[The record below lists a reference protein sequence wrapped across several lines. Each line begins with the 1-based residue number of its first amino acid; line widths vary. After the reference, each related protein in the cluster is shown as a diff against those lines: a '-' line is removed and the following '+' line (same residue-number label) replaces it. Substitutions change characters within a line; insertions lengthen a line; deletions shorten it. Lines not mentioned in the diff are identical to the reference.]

1 MKRIAA
7 ILFLAG
13 LGGGCATTD
22 KGKLTAMKPVN
33 ATTAAK
39 ATTGGSGVI
48 QASATT
54 TTIDPSVQQT
64 SGFARVIGKGSCDGG
79 CGGGISLGGHCE
91 GGHCGSGGYA
101 GHGITPVPPMG
112 PWGAVAAVG
121 AIGPG
126 MGIPMA
132 SNMRTAIKFIGNAK
146 VTWYAN
152 GTYVEPGLSMPA
164 EYNFV
169 QGNIYSLKISGIASK
184 PGKVYYPT
192 LEVAAATPKSL
203 TFLDHGTVPVSFTDE
218 DLARVD
224 SGNLVTKVIYLP
236 DSLYQDVT
244 AVGGAEEVVST
255 QLDPGADPVVEANRR
270 GTILAII
277 RVGNINR
284 ENPNSP
290 AKDAPPTGVPNMT
303 PAAPPM
309 PMSTPMTMTP
319 GAMPSIMTGTMLK

>member
-1 MKRIAA
+1 
-7 ILFLAG
+7 
-13 LGGGCATTD
+13 
-22 KGKLTAMKPVN
+22 MKPVN
-33 ATTAAK
+33 ATPAAK
-39 ATTGGSGVI
+39 AATGSSGIV

-54 TTIDPSVQQT
+54 TTTMDASVQQA
-64 SGFARVIGKGSCDGG
+64 SGFARVIGSGHTSGCSGG
-79 CGGGISLGGHCE
+79 CDSGNCGS
-91 GGHCGSGGYA
+91 GHCGSGYG
-101 GHGITPVPPMG
+101 GHGITPVPQMG
-112 PWGAVAAVG
+112 PWGAVAGVG
-121 AIGPG
+121 MIGPG
-126 MGIPMA
+126 QGFAMA

-152 GTYVEPGLSMPA
+152 GSYVEPALSMPA

-169 QGNIYSLKISGIASK
+169 QGNIYSLKVSGIASK

-218 DLARVD
+218 DLLRVD

-244 AVGGAEEVVST
+244 AIGGAEEVVST
-255 QLDPGADPVVEANRR
+255 QLEPGADPVVEANRR

-277 RVGNINR
+277 RLGNINR

-290 AKDAPPTGVPNMT
+290 AKDAPPMGGPNMMPAPAPMPMT
-303 PAAPPM
+303 PAPMPPM
-309 PMSTPMTMTP
+309 RTSSTM
-319 GAMPSIMTGTMLK
+319 IK